1 MCWGE
6 ASGEEKGQQKAR
18 HRSAALPSNFMPF
31 LKSRISPAAP
41 LLLSFAFTLPLANQ
55 LAWAADPRPARGE
68 LLNPWEIHHEIR
80 VEASAAGAVKDTF
93 LSFLEYQDFVLFHPT
108 LGYYSSGRVNFA
120 ADYRTF
126 PDALSPYFGQMIATH
141 VFAMWQGMRQ
151 AGTLAAN
158 DRFTIAEFGAGDGN
172 LAATILDYV
181 EQRAQRQQG
190 AWAEFWQ
197 QLVYACYDRS
207 PVLSAMQKKN
217 NARFGAR
224 FESREGDATN
234 PTASIPAGSLK
245 GVVLSNE
252 LPDAFSVHKVVL
264 STNGSA
270 EVAFVAPALSR
281 SGWNKLEKTMP
292 EELQQRLKNEDETIQ
307 TTIFGHTRESS
318 TTYLSREGF
327 AALLRSFSAAS
338 DYAEKLESIEFHEI
352 YVPIDTVPELA
363 EHVGK
368 YIPQYAYELARGN
381 KGFAAYIN
389 LGEGRFIQGA
399 GNILKAG
406 YVMTIDYGS
415 NWDGVSPIEFDHL
428 RTYGPGSR
436 RERSDPYHAPTLN
449 DITTDVNFSH
459 VVEEGRQAGLR
470 PVFFGPQ
477 HTLITGTE
485 VGIENP
491 PPERDTAAGS
501 IDDYNS
507 WVQSFYTW
515 DVFKVL
521 IQQKE
526 NTDPSYA
533 FPDTRAEPLTVSNQ
547 NLNKSQQE
555 TEREIEARLRER
567 LAK

>member
-1 MCWGE
+1 
-6 ASGEEKGQQKAR
+6 
-18 HRSAALPSNFMPF
+18 MPF
-31 LKSRISPAAP
+31 PKSRFFLAAP
-41 LLLSFAFTLPLANQ
+41 LLGLLAVVPA
-55 LAWAADPRPARGE
+55 LAADVRPVRGD

-80 VEASAAGAVKDTF
+80 VEASAADAVKDTF

-108 LGYYSSGRVNFA
+108 LGYYSSGRVNFT

-126 PDALSPYFGQMIATH
+126 PDALSPYFGDMIATH
-141 VFAMWQGMRQ
+141 IFGMWQGMRA
-151 AGTLAAN
+151 AGALGPG

-172 LAATILDYV
+172 LASTILDYIERRGQE
-181 EQRAQRQQG
+181 EQLSAAAAKPWLQ
-190 AWAEFWQ
+190 FWQ

-207 PVLSAMQKKN
+207 PVLTALQKQH
-217 NARFGAR
+217 NARFGSR
-224 FESREGDATN
+224 FESREGDATD
-234 PTASIPAGSLK
+234 PTASIPADSLK

-264 STNGSA
+264 STSGSA

-281 SGWNKLEKTMP
+281 SGWNKLETSMP
-292 EELQQRLKNEDETIQ
+292 AALQQRLKDEDESIQ
-307 TTIFGHTRESS
+307 TKLFGQTKPSGRKHESS

-327 AALLRSFSAAS
+327 AALLESLSPAR
-338 DYAEKLESIEFHEI
+338 DYAEKLDAIEFHEI
-352 YVPIDTVPELA
+352 YVPIETVPELA
-363 EHVGK
+363 EHVRR
-368 YIPQYAYELARGN
+368 YIPEYAYELARGN

-399 GNILKAG
+399 GSILKSG

-459 VVEEGRQAGLR
+459 VVEEGRRAGLQ

-477 HTLITGTE
+477 HTLLTGTQI
-485 VGIENP
+485 VIEDP
-491 PPERDTAAGS
+491 PPERDLADTGS

-526 NTDPSYA
+526 NTDPAYA
-533 FPDTRAEPLTVSNQ
+533 FPDHRAEPLTVSSQ
-547 NLNKSQQE
+547 NLTKAQQSA
-555 TEREIEARLRER
+555 EREIEARLRER
-567 LAK
+567 LEVAAAAASGRP